1 MINKVLTKK
10 ILTKALSNIEAITL
24 KEVIKGTSL
33 KYLGIN
39 DVDLYIF
46 TNKIFIE
53 KVIINNILKIKTT
66 ILEIE
71 KKRIRYIYLNN
82 IKRETSLKELTS
94 KNTIGTIDMNSIKKE
109 LTNEVSGE
117 NDIVSETFEYE
128 SSILQKKKVTL
139 VFYNK
144 FLNREYKQTIDIN
157 LFSGISKKYKKRG
170 LSNKIN
176 SLIKIGYKP
185 TTNDTKEVM
194 TLLELN

>member
-33 KYLGIN
+33 NYLGIN

-46 TNKIFIE
+46 TNKIFID
-53 KVIINNILKIKTT
+53 KVITNNLLKIKTT

-71 KKRIRYIYLNN
+71 KKRIRHIYLNN

-144 FLNREYKQTIDIN
+144 FLNREYKQTIDIS